1 MSIPSSFLPRG
12 PPSSAATAA
21 SLSHIL
27 KNGKSRSSTIVTKYN
42 AFTINNPNKHFAT
55 SPLLYKS
62 MSTNATTST
71 NKSKQNQ
78 KIAES
83 FNIRRA
89 EYKKAVSKLRKEY
102 AKEIKLQT
110 KLDQESKQKQQAL
123 VTRQRLERQRL
134 KNIRSAQNAMKQEQI
149 RIQRKIEFEQH
160 LEQQQVKRE
169 QRNQRF
175 EDARRIV
182 LNELEDQSKNWLT
195 TPQEVDAVLCK
206 SKNPFIEQ
214 QLWTRPGSFVGE
226 AAPSS
231 DAQFWRYESHTW
243 KVQSTYPT
251 IKEKLFEDIQEMVYD
266 QSNVDYKVYWNKE
279 RLDYQN
285 ELEQKAKLRALVQN
299 EGKRVLL
306 QKQRQL
312 MQDQHAQQLHMNKQD
327 HVVPPNLD
335 IPVPSTDVLANY
347 EAMEKEGVKILQQ
360 NPSKFFVFAN
370 QDVPSAGATAA
381 AISHESNKD
390 QGDIKDSV
398 DAAEADL
405 GKPIGLVDPVRDSSF
420 TNTPYPEL
428 VGRLPKPDLRTE
440 REKKKQEREEKML
453 AAAAAAASG
462 KDGSDAQ
469 NQMDADIENELSF
482 GRGIHEEDV
491 DYEHLANVGD
501 EDDQEWEKGLD
512 PILDKDLLDTPFD
525 QRYTEDDI
533 DWIISK
539 LESKV
544 ASLKEIIVLEEG
556 AQALKGLDTLSDVAR
571 PDATATEQ
579 NISSESASSVTV
591 DDLSEEQEEDAVLK
605 AMGPGT
611 VKSIRVDEKG
621 REYVSYDIVDDENVH
636 HDDHDEFDDILSALS
651 GHDINDLIQLEDKH
665 NVIKTLNEEQLSA
678 LQSLSD
684 DNYGTDKTAEDIK
697 EALSKVPGL
706 SDDQVQSLVD
716 LELSLAQNVDVQ
728 RLIQKQQSK

>member
-1 MSIPSSFLPRG
+1 
-12 PPSSAATAA
+12 
-21 SLSHIL
+21 
-27 KNGKSRSSTIVTKYN
+27 
-42 AFTINNPNKHFAT
+42 
-55 SPLLYKS
+55 
-62 MSTNATTST
+62 MSTSTKTST
-71 NKSKQNQ
+71 ESNNQNK

-102 AKEIKLQT
+102 AKEIKRQT

-134 KNIRSAQNAMKQEQI
+134 KNIRSAQNAMKQEQL

-206 SKNPFIEQ
+206 SKNPLIEQ

-231 DAQFWRYESHTW
+231 DVQFWRYESHTW
-243 KVQSTYPT
+243 KIQSTYPT
-251 IKEKLFEDIQEMVYD
+251 IKEKLLEEIQEMVYD

-285 ELEQKAKLRALVQN
+285 ELEHKAKLRALVQN

-327 HVVPPNLD
+327 HVIPPNLD

-370 QDVPSAGATAA
+370 QDIPSAGATAA

-390 QGDIKDSV
+390 QGDSKDSV
-398 DAAEADL
+398 DAVGGDL

-512 PILDKDLLDTPFD
+512 PILDKDILDTPFD

-544 ASLKEIIVLEEG
+544 ASLKEIIMLEEG
-556 AQALKGLDTLSDVAR
+556 AQALKGLDTLTEVAK
-571 PDATATEQ
+571 PDGPKTEQ
-579 NISSESASSVTV
+579 NIGAESASSATV
-591 DDLSEEQEEDAVLK
+591 ESSSEDEEEDAVMK

-611 VKSIRVDEKG
+611 VKSIRIDEKG
-621 REYVSYDIVDDENVH
+621 REYISYDIVDDQHVE
-636 HDDHDEFDDILSALS
+636 HDDHDELDDIMSALS

-684 DNYGTDKTAEDIK
+684 DKDGTSKTAEDIK

-706 SDDQVQSLVD
+706 SDDQIQSLVD
-716 LELSLAQNVDVQ
+716 LELSLSQNVDVQ
-728 RLIQKQQSK
+728 RLIK